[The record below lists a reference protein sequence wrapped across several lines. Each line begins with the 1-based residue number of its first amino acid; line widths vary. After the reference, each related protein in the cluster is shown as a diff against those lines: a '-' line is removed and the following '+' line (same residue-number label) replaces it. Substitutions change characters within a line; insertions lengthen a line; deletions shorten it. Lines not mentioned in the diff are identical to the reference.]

1 MYDYRESIKEDIRD
15 YIKCNIAS
23 PESLDREILYDDLFI
38 NDSVTGNGS
47 GSYTF
52 DTEKAREY
60 IYGNEYLLKEA
71 VKEFDCTPE
80 ILAEHFFDY
89 EWMDVTIRCYLLY
102 ECIDEVI
109 NEIELN
115 GWPE

>member
-1 MYDYRESIKEDIRD
+1 MYDYREAIKEDIRN

-38 NDSVTGNGS
+38 DDSVTGNGS

-60 IYGNEYLLKEA
+60 VYGNEHLVKEA
-71 VKEFDCTPE
+71 VKEFGCTPE
-80 ILAEHFFDY
+80 TLVEHFFDY

-102 ECIDEVI
+102 ECIERVV
-109 NEIELN
+109 EEL
-115 GWPE
+115 GYAFET